1 MKARNTL
8 IVIVGAIFASILMGA
23 CGEDRWAGYAEQTK
37 TDRWIYDTMQV
48 HYYWQDAVHS
58 TPAVPSSFL

>member
-37 TDRWIYDTMQV
+37 TDRQGDELPV
-48 HYYWQDAVHS
+48 HFQKS
-58 TPAVPSSFL
+58 N